1 MRDTHVLIVED
12 DANLRDTLVWALEE
26 NGIDVAAAIDGP
38 DAVDKATVRAPG
50 LVVLDMG
57 LPGLDGFG
65 VATALRAR
73 VGTDLP
79 ILVITADGRAR
90 QKAEKVGAYAYLHK
104 PFDVDALVQRV
115 REGFAGPQTSQL
127 P

>member
-1 MRDTHVLIVED
+1 MREANVLVVED
-12 DANLRDTLVWALEE
+12 DANLRDTLVWALQDD
-26 NGIDVAAAIDGP
+26 GIDVAAAVDGP
-38 DAVDKATVRAPG
+38 DAVHKATVKAPG
-50 LVVLDMG
+50 LVVLDIG

-90 QKAEKVGAYAYLHK
+90 EKAETVGAYAYLHK
-104 PFDVDALVQRV
+104 PFDVDVLVQRV
-115 REGFAGPQTSQL
+115 REGFSGPQTNQL
-127 P
+127 Q

>member
-1 MRDTHVLIVED
+1 MRDPHVLIVED